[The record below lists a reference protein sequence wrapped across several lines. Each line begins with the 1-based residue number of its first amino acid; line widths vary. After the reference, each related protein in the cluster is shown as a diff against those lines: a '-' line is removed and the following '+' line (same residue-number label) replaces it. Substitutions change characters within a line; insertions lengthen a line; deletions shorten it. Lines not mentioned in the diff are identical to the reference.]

1 MAPSFCFASTLSLQ
15 WSSLLLLAGAIQVAQ
30 ACFSLLRVLQ
40 NHMDSLAVTQ
50 GQAVPQ
56 LSYCQCYSCLLA
68 QTLLELNSVIMLIFV
83 VITPFAPATV
93 VPFTS
98 NPRTAETVTEVR
110 EYSLSQTLPPGFKIA
125 PLSLFS
131 CRTTG
136 VANNILSLASDF

>member
-1 MAPSFCFASTLSLQ
+1 
-15 WSSLLLLAGAIQVAQ
+15 
-30 ACFSLLRVLQ
+30 
-40 NHMDSLAVTQ
+40 MDSLAVTQ

-68 QTLLELNSVIMLIFV
+68 QTLLELNSVIMLTFV

-93 VPFTS
+93 VPFIS